1 MQTFTTKA
9 FSELPD
15 ADEMRSNGPGDDV
28 MILQNDSGR
37 IQLEA
42 TLDEVE
48 SAAAELEIEI
58 DSDVIP
64 DEVMTAM
71 IEHLNSARVLDV
83 PISSLS

>member
-1 MQTFTTKA
+1 MQTYTTKA
-9 FSELPD
+9 FSDLPD
-15 ADEMRSNGPGDDV
+15 ADEMRSNGPGVEV
-28 MILQNDSGR
+28 MILQNESGT

-48 SAAAELEIEI
+48 SALEELELEI

-64 DEVMTAM
+64 DEVMIAL
-71 IEHLNSARVLDV
+71 IEHLNTKRVLDV

>member
-1 MQTFTTKA
+1 MRTFTTKA

-15 ADEMRSNGPGDDV
+15 ADEMRSNGPGVDAI
-28 MILQNDSGR
+28 ILQNDSGT
-37 IQLEA
+37 IELEA

-48 SAAAELEIEI
+48 TASEELEIEV

-64 DEVMTAM
+64 DEIMTSL

-83 PISSLS
+83 PVN

>member
-1 MQTFTTKA
+1 MQTYTTKA

-15 ADEMRSNGPGDDV
+15 ANEMRSNGPCADA
-28 MILQNDSGR
+28 MILQNESGT

-48 SAAAELEIEI
+48 TAADELALEI

-64 DEVMTAM
+64 DEVMSSL
-71 IEHLNSARVLDV
+71 IEHLNSSKVLDLPV
-83 PISSLS
+83 